1 MRKERGARV
10 ENRFGMLQRTI
21 IRWHAEISHYRMLP
35 SEAGELGIV
44 IIVKTVKESG
54 EKKVTVKNNIVS
66 YSIMKKCWIFSW
78 SSSYVPR
85 DRLQPRWPFSSRS
98 QCLLNV

>member
-10 ENRFGMLQRTI
+10 ENRFGMLERTI

-35 SEAGELGIV
+35 SEAGELSIV
-44 IIVKTVKESG
+44 IIVNTVKESD
-54 EKKVTVKNNIVS
+54 EKTVAVKYDIVS
-66 YSIMKKCWIFSW
+66 YFSMKKCQIFSW
-78 SSSYVPR
+78 SSSHVPR
-85 DRLQPRWPFSSRS
+85 DRLQPRWPFSSRR

>member
-10 ENRFGMLQRTI
+10 ENRFGMLERTI
-21 IRWHAEISHYRMLP
+21 IRWHAEISHYRMLQ
-35 SEAGELGIV
+35 SEAGELSIV
-44 IIVKTVKESG
+44 IIVNTVKESD
-54 EKKVTVKNNIVS
+54 EKTVAVKDNTVS
-66 YSIMKKCWIFSW
+66 YSSTKKCWIFSW

-85 DRLQPRWPFSSRS
+85 DRLQPRWPFSSRR